1 MTMKKKYLLTILGDI
16 DSELC
21 NFIAN
26 ELTPIVDSPN
36 LKYHYTKGSM
46 LAHFESEVD
55 HLEIHE
61 FVGVITY
68 SLIKT
73 YILVELT
80 DKVSVNMPKMYSD
93 HLFNL
98 EKNDNQ
104 INNEEIDREDSVE
117 EDYHEN
123 VALLLEEIKSKVK
136 KPSLD
141 FLLEKI
147 KSKGLSSLSDY
158 ERDTL
163 NEYSKI

>member
-1 MTMKKKYLLTILGDI
+1 MKKKYLLTMLGDV

-36 LKYHYTKGSM
+36 LKYHYIKGSM
-46 LAHFESEVD
+46 LLHFESEVEQD
-55 HLEIHE
+55 EIHD
-61 FVGVITY
+61 FIGIITFN
-68 SLIKT
+68 LITT

-80 DKVSVNMPKMYSD
+80 DKVSVNMPKIYSE
-93 HLFNL
+93 HLFDL
-98 EKNDNQ
+98 EKNHRT
-104 INNEEIDREDSVE
+104 EEIISNTLEEVDD
-117 EDYHEN
+117 EDYSEN

-147 KSKGLSSLSDY
+147 KSKGINSLSQF
-158 ERDTL
+158 EKDTL
-163 NEYSKI
+163 NEYSKN

>member
-1 MTMKKKYLLTILGDI
+1 MKKKYLLTILGDF
-16 DSELC
+16 DSEVC
-21 NFIAN
+21 NLIAN

-36 LKYHYTKGSM
+36 LKYHYAQGSM
-46 LAHFESEVD
+46 LIHFESEVD
-55 HLEIHE
+55 HIEIHE
-61 FVGVITY
+61 FIGVITY
-68 SLIKT
+68 GIIKI
-73 YILVELT
+73 YVLVELT

-98 EKNDNQ
+98 EKNDNE
-104 INNEEIDREDSVE
+104 INNEEIDRDNSIE
-117 EDYHEN
+117 EEYHEN

-163 NEYSKI
+163 NEYSK